1 MRSTRKEKRMN
12 GVSFLKETRMIVLLN
27 NAFSVGKLENSQG
40 HPVFSL
46 DIAFSLL
53 NFLRNE
59 MLVTTIILLSRKFNI
74 L

>member
-1 MRSTRKEKRMN
+1 MS
-12 GVSFLKETRMIVLLN
+12 GVPFLRETKMIVLLN

-40 HPVFSL
+40 HLVFFL
-46 DIAFSLL
+46 YIVLFLL

-59 MLVTTIILLSRKFNI
+59 MFVTTIILLSRKFNI